1 MINKPTFRSI
11 CVSLMAVAGFA
22 ASTVSSQATV
32 SASATISGTAVAGGF
47 DYTITL
53 DNTGTS
59 SLQSFWYGWIQFQN
73 DLPSN
78 PSNAANSLGWIN
90 TLDANSIQWG
100 NNTDTPLAPGN
111 TGTFTFFSTSTPT
124 AITTT
129 PSGSA
134 ISGQSVAY
142 TGSIDFSQGPPPAS
156 TTATPIFSP
165 VLVASPE
172 PSSIALLGLGSL
184 GFLAAGWRKLRAQ
197 Q

>member
-1 MINKPTFRSI
+1 MTNQPKFKSI
-11 CVSLMAVAGFA
+11 YLTLVAVAGFA
-22 ASTVSSQATV
+22 ASTVSSHATV
-32 SASATISGTAVAGGF
+32 SASATISDTAVSGGF

-53 DNTGTS
+53 LNTGTS

-73 DLPSN
+73 DLPSD
-78 PSNAANSLGWIN
+78 PTTAGNSLGWAN
-90 TLDANSIQWG
+90 VLDANSIQWG

-142 TGSIDFSQGPPPAS
+142 TGTIDFSQAS
-156 TTATPIFSP
+156 ATATGIFSP

-184 GFLAAGWRKLRAQ
+184 GFLAAGWRKLRTQ
-197 Q
+197 QQ

>member
-1 MINKPTFRSI
+1 MTNQPKFKSI
-11 CVSLMAVAGFA
+11 YLTLVAVAGLA
-22 ASTVSSQATV
+22 ASTASSQAQ
-32 SASATISGTAVAGGF
+32 SASATLSDTAVAGGF

-53 DNTGTS
+53 KNTGSS
-59 SLQSFWYGWIQFQN
+59 SLEGFWYGWTDFGN
-73 DLPSN
+73 NLPSN
-78 PSNAANSLGWIN
+78 PTTAGSSLGWVAN
-90 TLDANSIQWG
+90 FFGGNSIQWQGAAGTALAAG
-100 NNTDTPLAPGN
+100 NSA
-111 TGTFTFFSTSTPT
+111 TFTFFDTSTPT

-142 TGSIDFSQGPPPAS
+142 TGTIMFNEATSGVS
-156 TTATPIFSP
+156 TPVFSP